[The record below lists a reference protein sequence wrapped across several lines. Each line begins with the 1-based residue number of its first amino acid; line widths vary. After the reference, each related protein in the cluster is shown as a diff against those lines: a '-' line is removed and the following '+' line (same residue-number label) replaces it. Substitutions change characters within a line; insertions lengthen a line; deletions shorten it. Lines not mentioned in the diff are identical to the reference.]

1 MPMQLYIVRHGQA
14 VESEAWTGAERDR
27 PLTAE
32 GRDEMR
38 AAARGLRR
46 LGVDVDAV
54 YTSPLGRARATADF
68 MAAALDV
75 SLHELDQLAPGASLD
90 ALAHVLS
97 SHPHASALLVVGHEP
112 DLSTMIGQL
121 IGPHGPAHVE
131 MKKGA
136 CCRVN
141 VPDTSASSSAAL
153 QGRGTLAWL
162 LTAKQLA
169 RLGA

>member
-1 MPMQLYIVRHGQA
+1 MQLYIVRHGQA
-14 VESEAWTGAERDR
+14 VESEAWAGAERDR

-46 LGVDVDAV
+46 LSVDVDAM
-54 YTSPLGRARATADF
+54 YTSPLARARATADVI
-68 MAAALDV
+68 AAALDAP
-75 SLHELDQLAPGASLD
+75 LHELDQLAPGATLD

-97 SHPHASALLVVGHEP
+97 RHPRASALLVVGHEP
-112 DLSTMIGQL
+112 DLSDMIGEL
-121 IGPHGPAHVE
+121 IGSHGPAHIE

-141 VPDTSASSSAAL
+141 VPDSSALSSAAAL
-153 QGRGTLAWL
+153 QGRGILAWL

>member
-1 MPMQLYIVRHGQA
+1 MQLYIVRHGQA
-14 VESEAWTGAERDR
+14 VESEAWAGAERDR

-46 LGVDVDAV
+46 LGVDVDPV
-54 YTSPLGRARATADF
+54 YTSPLARARETAELIAD
-68 MAAALDV
+68 AL
-75 SLHELDQLAPGASLD
+75 HAPLEALD
-90 ALAHVLS
+90 ALSPGAQL
-97 SHPHASALLVVGHEP
+97 SALADPLARHRDAATLLFVGHEP
-112 DLSTMIGQL
+112 DLSDMIGEL
-121 IGPHGPAHVE
+121 IGSHGPAHVE

-141 VPDTSASSSAAL
+141 IHDASALSSAAAL

>member
-1 MPMQLYIVRHGQA
+1 MQLYIVRHGQA
-14 VESEAWTGAERDR
+14 VESEAWAGAERDR
-27 PLTAE
+27 PLSAE

-46 LGVDVDAV
+46 LGIDVDAV
-54 YTSPLGRARATADF
+54 YTSPLARARATADF
-68 MAAALDV
+68 VAAALDAP
-75 SLHELDQLAPGASLD
+75 LHELDQLAPGATLD
-90 ALAHVLS
+90 ALAHVLARQ
-97 SHPHASALLVVGHEP
+97 PHANALLVVGHEP
-112 DLSTMIGQL
+112 DLSDMIGQL

-141 VPDTSASSSAAL
+141 VPDTSTLSSAAAP